1 MNEREDK
8 KVRLDYLNS
17 IDEDVVSFVR
27 DTLSGTRKMDYVTV
41 GFYDDQAA
49 ERIEQ
54 LTGINIRGCRI
65 VLDVNA
71 VLHIVKRHGE
81 EGKQDHSLQNIEDI
95 ARMGY
100 VIANYDSISYDGRST
115 TGYIDEAGKPS
126 PLIKINKRIN
136 GTYYVI
142 EAVNSS
148 NKKKNYVVTAYI
160 KKQKSDP

>member
-27 DTLSGTRKMDYVTV
+27 DTLSGTRKMNYVTV
-41 GFYDDQAA
+41 GFYNDQAA

-65 VLDVNA
+65 VLDV
-71 VLHIVKRHGE
+71 
-81 EGKQDHSLQNIEDI
+81 
-95 ARMGY
+95 
-100 VIANYDSISYDGRST
+100 
-115 TGYIDEAGKPS
+115 
-126 PLIKINKRIN
+126 
-136 GTYYVI
+136 
-142 EAVNSS
+142 
-148 NKKKNYVVTAYI
+148 TAYI